1 MIAFLEKKNTI
12 QKGTCNPELHS
23 STIYNSQDIEAT
35 KMSINGGIDEEEIC
49 TYNGILLSHEKE

>member
-1 MIAFLEKKNTI
+1 MIAFLEKNTV

-23 STIYNSQDIEAT
+23 GTIYNCQDTEAT
-35 KMSINGGIDEEEIC
+35 KMSINGGIDEEEIH